1 MPVSRDDIFCGRCG
15 ADLRRRSYATSPT
28 VTPPRPPEMP
38 PAPPP
43 PPPYERK
50 YGLVSRLTHILYKPT
65 ETMKDIALAPDYI
78 GVMVILIAQVFIGIV
93 SVAYVLSRVTITG
106 PSAGFV
112 QGIMSIVIVLTFVFT
127 FILTPVKWLVKSALV
142 WKLGDAGS
150 SWAFKS
156 AASVTG
162 YAYMANLIISLV
174 TLPISIYVFPTM
186 QIDTSNLEAA
196 MQMMATYQSQ
206 FAALKFTY
214 TIPALLLAV
223 LWKSYLGALGTN
235 YGTKQMCRIASAFI
249 LFFLLGSI
257 TIVISLFT

>member
-1 MPVSRDDIFCGRCG
+1 M
-15 ADLRRRSYATSPT
+15 
-28 VTPPRPPEMP
+28 
-38 PAPPP
+38 
-43 PPPYERK
+43 YE
-50 YGLVSRLTHILYKPT
+50 PT

-93 SVAYVLSRVTITG
+93 TVAFLLSKVVITG
-106 PSAGFV
+106 PSASFM
-112 QGIMSIVIVLTFVFT
+112 QGIMSFVIVLTFVFT

-174 TLPISIYVFPTM
+174 TFPITIYIFPTM
-186 QIDTSNLEAA
+186 QIDTSNLQVAT
-196 MQMMATYQSQ
+196 QMMTSYQSQ
-206 FAALKFTY
+206 IAAVKFSY
-214 TIPALLLAV
+214 TIPTLLVAV
-223 LWKSYLGALGTN
+223 LWKSYLGALGAN
-235 YGTKQMCRIASAFI
+235 YGTRQMLKISGAFI